1 MLSTLFQSHIKYII
15 RSRRPAEKE
24 EVAVPLPP
32 HLLQRAQLL
41 SLLLSDHITW
51 SESGDDLGGVNFIR
65 LIIANLFSDW

>member
-51 SESGDDLGGVNFIR
+51 SASGDDLGVNFIR
-65 LIIANLFSDW
+65 MIIANLFSDW